1 MLLPGV
7 AAVGL
12 VIAILVAVQ
21 ARTELPRSAAVAKPG
36 EAPFASYI
44 GGAGMVEASTDNISI
59 GTAEPGIV
67 KTVSVKVGDKVAA
80 GQTLFDID
88 DREKRADQRIKQ
100 ANLNKAKAAV
110 DEATASLED
119 SRAQYELVRSVT
131 DPRAVSVDDVQK
143 RRNAQALAEAKLE
156 SARAAVTV
164 TEAELASAESAV
176 QRLTVRAP
184 VAGKVLQVNVHPG
197 EYAQTGILSTPL
209 MRLGASDL
217 LHIRVDIDENDGWRF
232 KPGARGVAYLRGNK
246 DLKADLAFVRV
257 EPYVTPKASL
267 TGSSTERVDTR
278 VLQVIYRFDPTRLP
292 AYVGQQVDVFIEAPL
307 VNSTAEGTTATR
319 PRSRPSARNPTKP

>member
-1 MLLPGV
+1 
-7 AAVGL
+7 
-12 VIAILVAVQ
+12 
-21 ARTELPRSAAVAKPG
+21 
-36 EAPFASYI
+36 
-44 GGAGMVEASTDNISI
+44 
-59 GTAEPGIV
+59 
-67 KTVSVKVGDKVAA
+67 
-80 GQTLFDID
+80 
-88 DREKRADQRIKQ
+88 
-100 ANLNKAKAAV
+100 
-110 DEATASLED
+110 
-119 SRAQYELVRSVT
+119 
-131 DPRAVSVDDVQK
+131 
-143 RRNAQALAEAKLE
+143 
-156 SARAAVTV
+156 
-164 TEAELASAESAV
+164 
-176 QRLTVRAP
+176 
-184 VAGKVLQVNVHPG
+184 
-197 EYAQTGILSTPL
+197 
-209 MRLGASDL
+209 L